1 MNGSNQAGG
10 LMNNM
15 IDVDGDSSVELL
27 SKEIQKERSVV
38 FMNLPILLFIYMCI
52 FDVHTERKLYQ
63 AIFSCS

>member
-1 MNGSNQAGG
+1 MNGSNHSGG

-38 FMNLPILLFIYMCI
+38 FMNLP
-52 FDVHTERKLYQ
+52 KLYPF
-63 AIFSCS
+63 ICI